1 MIIYG
6 NCCCFI
12 WHWHKRLGFRDSVTF
27 AWHASR
33 ITFSPTGCELHPR
46 GWHFLWLTFLG
57 LISEQPHS
65 DPENTDSISTSCQD
79 LCSAIFLSSTIST
92 QFIQVCALIWP
103 SGYVLKHWNLLY
115 ACCNQV
121 NLINN
126 VKAHSQYINYMN
138 YLYCPYSVYV
148 YYINKNIYVEV
159 VCMWLTMM
167 KLKSVNLCGLNCE
180 YIVLTTVL
188 LKIQGPD
195 TSCEMNWLTYIH
207 FPHWEIKNQYNE
219 ICKRILS
226 VSY

>member
-1 MIIYG
+1 MWAPSQRLTLFVADISGSDIRATSFWPWEYRQHFYKLLRPLL
-6 NCCCFI
+6 CF
-12 WHWHKRLGFRDSVTF
+12 
-27 AWHASR
+27 
-33 ITFSPTGCELHPR
+33 
-46 GWHFLWLTFLG
+46 
-57 LISEQPHS
+57 
-65 DPENTDSISTSCQD
+65 
-79 LCSAIFLSSTIST
+79 FLSSTIST

-103 SGYVLKHWNLLY
+103 SGYFLKHCNLLY